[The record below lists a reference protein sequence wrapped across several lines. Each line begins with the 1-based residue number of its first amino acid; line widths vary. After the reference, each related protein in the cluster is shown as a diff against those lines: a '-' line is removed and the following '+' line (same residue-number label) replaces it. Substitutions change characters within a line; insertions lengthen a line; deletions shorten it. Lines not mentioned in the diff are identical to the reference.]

1 MRTRTAAAGT
11 KLHANF
17 MDRGVRLTHLLLII
31 TTSRRRFIQ
40 NTTIMSSSNPPVAVA
55 ANHTAAVTQAQ
66 ALDQIE
72 NLIKL
77 FEPEEDS
84 KSTSP
89 AEDSEDA
96 ISAFFGIQDSLILKK
111 YHNIQKLVRDD
122 FFDGDQL
129 DMIDIE
135 QEVDRAMEA
144 EHNADLASCPLSSSS
159 PRRRGERRGYSNR
172 TTGSTTSESLIVMTK
187 TYDGGSRDRDRGTSS
202 GFIVIHN
209 PSEVGS
215 SLNNA
220 SAA

>member
-1 MRTRTAAAGT
+1 MMNCSN
-11 KLHANF
+11 LH
-17 MDRGVRLTHLLLII
+17 
-31 TTSRRRFIQ
+31 
-40 NTTIMSSSNPPVAVA
+40 PPVAVA

-72 NLIKL
+72 SVIKL

-89 AEDSEDA
+89 EEDSEDA
-96 ISAFFGIQDSLILKK
+96 IFAFFGIHDSLTLKK
-111 YHNIQKLVRDD
+111 YHTQKLVRDD
-122 FFDGDQL
+122 FFGGDDEL
-129 DMIDIE
+129 IMIDIE

-144 EHNADLASCPLSSSS
+144 SEHDADLASCPQPNSSL
-159 PRRRGERRGYSNR
+159 RRRGERRGYSSR

-187 TYDGGSRDRDRGTSS
+187 THDGGSRDRDRGTSS
-202 GFIVIHN
+202 FIVIHN

>member
-1 MRTRTAAAGT
+1 MM
-11 KLHANF
+11 NY
-17 MDRGVRLTHLLLII
+17 
-31 TTSRRRFIQ
+31 
-40 NTTIMSSSNPPVAVA
+40 SNPHPPVAVA

-77 FEPEEDS
+77 VEPEEDS

-89 AEDSEDA
+89 EEDSEDL
-96 ISAFFGIQDSLILKK
+96 ISALFGIHDSLTLKK

-122 FFDGDQL
+122 FFGGDDEL

-144 EHNADLASCPLSSSS
+144 EHNADLASCPQPNSSL
-159 PRRRGERRGYSNR
+159 RRRGERRGYSSR

-187 TYDGGSRDRDRGTSS
+187 THDGGSRDRGTS

-209 PSEVGS
+209 ASEVGS
-215 SLNNA
+215 TLHNA

>member
-1 MRTRTAAAGT
+1 MM
-11 KLHANF
+11 NY
-17 MDRGVRLTHLLLII
+17 
-31 TTSRRRFIQ
+31 
-40 NTTIMSSSNPPVAVA
+40 SNPHPPVAVA

-77 FEPEEDS
+77 VEPEEDS

-89 AEDSEDA
+89 EGDSEDT
-96 ISAFFGIQDSLILKK
+96 ISALFGIYDSLTLKK

-122 FFDGDQL
+122 FFGGDDEL
-129 DMIDIE
+129 DMIDIDID

-144 EHNADLASCPLSSSS
+144 EHNVDLASCPQPNSS
-159 PRRRGERRGYSNR
+159 PRRRGERRGYSSR
-172 TTGSTTSESLIVMTK
+172 TTAIGSTTSETLIVMTK
-187 TYDGGSRDRDRGTSS
+187 THDGGSRDDRGTS

-209 PSEVGS
+209 ASEVGS